1 VRELVIIYVIV
12 IKLRVHTEKRRH
24 RIHLLRVYKNVLSLH
39 RDVQTPNRERKCAD
53 TIGTVLVVAGSGQ
66 VAIFN
71 AKI

>member
-1 VRELVIIYVIV
+1 VRELVIIYVI
-12 IKLRVHTEKRRH
+12 KLRVHIEKRRH
-24 RIHLLRVYKNVLSLH
+24 GIHLLRVYKNVLSLH

>member
-1 VRELVIIYVIV
+1 VRELVIIYV

-24 RIHLLRVYKNVLSLH
+24 GIHLLRVYKNILSLH